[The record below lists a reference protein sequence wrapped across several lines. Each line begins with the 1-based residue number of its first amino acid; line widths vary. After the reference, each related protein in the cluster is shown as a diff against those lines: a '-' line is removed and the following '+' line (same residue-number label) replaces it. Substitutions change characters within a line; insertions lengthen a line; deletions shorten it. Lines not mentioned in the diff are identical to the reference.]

1 MMPYKE
7 YADRLQE
14 GKYTLA
20 EFPDYTIL
28 ESEDSSLVV
37 LWHEN
42 MGTMWQKDAQLLAS
56 LNEENSA
63 VLYEKEFEMLKNALY
78 EWENAD
84 DPDEKD
90 SQKQYIEDTWFTW
103 F

>member
-1 MMPYKE
+1 MMLYNE
-7 YADRLQE
+7 YAEKLQE
-14 GKYTLA
+14 GKITLA

-28 ESEDSSLVV
+28 ESEDGSLVV

-42 MGTMWQKDAQLLAS
+42 VGTMWQKDAELLAS
-56 LNEENSA
+56 LNEENST
-63 VLYEKEFEMLKNALY
+63 VLYDKELEMLKNSIY

-90 SQKQYIEDTWFTW
+90 SQKQYIEDTWLTW